1 MGTQWKHKLAE
12 ELQAPL
18 HTGGPEESETNK
30 TMEKEKDKITTEIK
44 FDGVW
49 VVIFKMFKIID
60 TILINQLILYTIP
73 IVWNPKDCH
82 NTDHKRL
89 NSKLTDMQWR
99 QRLH

>member
-1 MGTQWKHKLAE
+1 
-12 ELQAPL
+12 
-18 HTGGPEESETNK
+18 
-30 TMEKEKDKITTEIK
+30 MEKEKVKITNEIK

-60 TILINQLILYTIP
+60 TILIIQIIMHTILI
-73 IVWNPKDCH
+73 VRNPRGCH

-89 NSKLTDMQWR
+89 NSKQTDMQWR